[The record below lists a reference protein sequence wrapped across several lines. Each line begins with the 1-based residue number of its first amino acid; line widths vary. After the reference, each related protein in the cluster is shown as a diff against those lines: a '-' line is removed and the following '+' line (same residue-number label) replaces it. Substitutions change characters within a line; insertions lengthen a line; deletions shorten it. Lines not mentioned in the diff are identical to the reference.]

1 MAEKEFDIILFYSLK
16 AGNEDA
22 LDLLFKKYYE
32 NLCNYVATII
42 NDFSL
47 CEDIVTELFADIW
60 LKRSKIIITHNFRA
74 YIYKSA
80 KNAALTY
87 LRKKKLVTVSFEDV
101 SVSDIVS
108 YQTPFAEAKQK
119 QADKNVSL
127 ILQQIPPRSRQVF
140 VLHRFEEMKYKEIS
154 EFLSISIKTVENHI
168 STALKILRSNKDFI
182 RKILNMVIF
191 IMLYI
196 L

>member
-1 MAEKEFDIILFYSLK
+1 MAEKDFDIILFYSLK

-60 LKRSKIIITHNFRA
+60 LKRSKIIINHNFRA

-80 KNAALTY
+80 KNAALAY
-87 LRKKKLVTVSFEDV
+87 LRKKKLVTVSFEDI
-101 SVSDIVS
+101 SISDIAS

-119 QADKNVSL
+119 QVDKNINL
-127 ILQQIPPRSRQVF
+127 ILQKIPPRSRQVF
-140 VLHRFEEMKYKEIS
+140 VLHRFEDMKYREIS

-168 STALKILRSNKDFI
+168 STALKVLRSNKDLI
-182 RKILNMVIF
+182 KKTLNTLVLLLCYF
-191 IMLYI
+191 
-196 L
+196 